1 MSRHDDAV
9 RLRHMLEHAREAAT
23 LVRGKKRQDLD
34 NERVLSLALVRLLE
48 IIGEAAGRVT
58 KELQAQN
65 PGVAWPQIMG
75 LRNRLI
81 HGYDSVD
88 MDILWQILT
97 ADLPRLIVQLETIL
111 ATSQQPPPHS
121 PSSSR

>member
-9 RLRHMLEHAREAAT
+9 RRRHMLEHAHEAVT
-23 LVRGKKRQDLD
+23 LVRGKKRPDLD
-34 NERVLSLALVRLLE
+34 SERVLSLALVRLLE

-65 PGVAWPQIMG
+65 PDVVWPQIVG

-97 ADLPRLIVQLETIL
+97 ADLPRLIIQLETIL
-111 ATSQQPPPHS
+111 ATG
-121 PSSSR
+121 

>member
-1 MSRHDDAV
+1 MSRHDDAI
-9 RLRHMLEHAREAAT
+9 RLRHMLEHAREAVT

-65 PGVAWPQIMG
+65 PGVPWPQLVG

-81 HGYDSVD
+81 HGCDSVD

-97 ADLPRLIVQLETIL
+97 VDLPRLIIQLETIL

-121 PSSSR
+121 PSSSQ